1 MSSINPVGKFL
12 SVKALVFFT
21 WWQSVGISIL
31 YQMDLI
37 PTYQSAASSFFGTG
51 NTNDG
56 LTNDLPTEPDWSV
69 PLTAENAS
77 ALDEFGGNAFWS
89 ASSSANTGVIEYS
102 PEEVAKAMQDY
113 LICIEMFVAA
123 IVHTFVFPHSE
134 YSPEAVEARARALN
148 QKPNKN
154 WNKRLGRKWKDWDN
168 KSAWSNTTRSSRDSE
183 IELPTMYRDH
193 PQSWQQYQMNRD
205 GQPLRSRL
213 GSGDEDE
220 LMKDPLDRLN
230 SGDVERQPLLLEGD
244 DESESSSYTDEEAD
258 DEDREDDEFDEDG
271 DVPKRR
277 SQPVQSPVRKK
288 SFVSALLDSTIPQ
301 DLRDNTVGI
310 IKGDYVVEKKTLL
323 HHAATSDSYDLFS
336 RFPKRKI
343 SVGRKSPAN
352 RTGDGQSGDE
362 KVVENV

>member
-1 MSSINPVGKFL
+1 
-12 SVKALVFFT
+12 VKALVFFT
-21 WWQSVGISIL
+21 WWQSVAISVL

-37 PTYQSAASSFFGTG
+37 PTYQSAASSFFGTS
-51 NTNDG
+51 NSNDG
-56 LTNDLPTEPDWSV
+56 LNSNMPTEPDWSV
-69 PLTAENAS
+69 PLSAENAS
-77 ALDEFGGNAFWS
+77 ALDEFGGNAFWT
-89 ASSSANTGVIEYS
+89 ASVSSKASVIEYS

-168 KSAWSNTTRSSRDSE
+168 KSSWSNTTRSSRESGAD

-193 PQSWQQYQMNRD
+193 PKSWQKQQINRYE
-205 GQPLRSRL
+205 QPLRSRKD
-213 GSGDEDE
+213 SGDEDD
-220 LMKDPLDRLN
+220 LMRDPLDRMN
-230 SGDVERQPLLLEGD
+230 VSDVEHQPLLLEGD
-244 DESESSSYTDEEAD
+244 DESESSSYTEGEGD
-258 DEDREDDEFDEDG
+258 DEDADDADFENDD
-271 DVPKRR
+271 DDSQRR
-277 SQPVQSPVRKK
+277 PGQIQSPIRKK
-288 SFVSALLDSTIPQ
+288 NFVSALLDSTIPQ

-343 SVGRKSPAN
+343 SLGRMSPAAN
-352 RTGDGQSGDE
+352 RASGGFEVAGDG
-362 KVVENV
+362 KVGENV